1 MTGLEFFLILTGAT
15 WLASQFLR
23 LIDAIERG

>member
-1 MTGLEFFLILTGAT
+1 MTGLEFFLILTGTT
-15 WLASQFLR
+15 WLASQFMW